1 MGQCLLEFESKFHAT
16 PAAALLGEVARAL
29 GMGSHQNGRHSVE
42 HPAFIIPPGY
52 GEHQRDLYHY
62 AQAVKIGNRIE
73 TAGQGG
79 WTDTCEYPTDRS
91 LREEIT
97 RAFDNVE
104 YVLKAAGASWDDVV
118 AVNSYHIFPS
128 MKRRTT

>member
-1 MGQCLLEFESKFHAT
+1 MGQCLLEFESKFHAA
-16 PAAALLGEVARAL
+16 PAAALLGGVARAL
-29 GMGSHQNGRHSVE
+29 DMGSHQNGRHIVE

-52 GEHQRDLYHY
+52 GEHQHDLYHY

-79 WTDTCEYPTDRS
+79 WTDAYEYPADRS

-97 RAFDNVE
+97 RTVDNVG
-104 YVLKAAGASWDDVV
+104 YVLQVAGASCDDVV
-118 AVNSYHIFPS
+118 AVDFYHIFP
-128 MKRRTT
+128 